1 MRKQIVV
8 IISCVLMVFLLS
20 GCKSNDYKQG
30 LNYYSSGNYDAAE
43 ALFSKLGEYKDSAEY
58 LADIPYQ
65 RALILQNEGKYT
77 EAETAFAELG
87 DYKDSADHVLECR
100 YEQGTAAFKRGD
112 YAVAEELLLT
122 TSEYKDSAEYLAD
135 IPYQRALILQNEGK
149 YTEAETAF
157 EELGDY
163 KDSADHV
170 LECRYE
176 QAVAAFERE
185 DYDTS
190 EELLLTLVDY
200 KDSTE
205 YLADIPYKRAM
216 ELLENRQFTEAER
229 AFAVLDDYKDSKRM
243 VKETRYIAATYAF
256 EKGDYDEAERL
267 FLSLDDYR
275 DSVYMLS
282 DVRNERI
289 YHEAE
294 SCLAAGDY
302 DQAIALFVSLKG
314 YRDGEARVEETV
326 EAKNSTIYAQAEDL
340 LAEGNYD
347 EAADI
352 FHSLGNYKDSSERAA
367 ECLEA
372 KNAEAYAYA
381 EGLLA
386 ESDYYHALA
395 AFESLGDYRDSAGRC
410 QEIMD
415 IVTSSFEVEHIWFS
429 DIRYNSDDSFG
440 DYLYYDVTITSEV
453 TEPFVAVIMNL
464 WNGAYQS
471 AAVIDG
477 KGSIRLRLNADQYAE
492 IEDQYKIIG
501 YYTGFPISEADC
513 DVVVQETAFSYND
526 YNFIEETTL
535 SGSFEITFDR
545 NVTGLLIYNL
555 FVQETGE
562 TYSRQAVVAEGKCL
576 GGFYI
581 SDLPYMQRDCS
592 VVITPLLFCQAK
604 PLDDSEYQIVK
615 PFIMTVEDT
624 TYSRHYEGEEVLA
637 LPDIND
643 GILIYKLTLLN
654 NTSNDV
660 FSKERDLA
668 SIIEDRQ
675 CVIGSY
681 DYIDLEDVDEG
692 ITAPEYEVEH
702 LAYLCWH
709 SYEDPFAED
718 VKVVDSLSVCLGSEP
733 DTLDPAL
740 NSAVDGA
747 TLVSHLF
754 SGLAKWAQDETGA
767 LVIVPDA
774 ATELV
779 EGVENED
786 GTVTYT
792 YTLRDGLKWSDGK
805 DVTAG
810 DFAFAWQRAASVE
823 LGADY
828 GYMFEVVDGYD
839 DVWAEEPPEGAQ
851 LNVKAV
857 DDKTLKV
864 TLANAIS
871 YWNELLAFPTYFPVR
886 EDVVSNEGWATDPS
900 TYVCNGAYL
909 ISKWNHNNVIV
920 LEKNPGYID
929 SDQIKMERLEF
940 YLSDDANYQLSNF
953 KNGTWQLI
961 DDVPSN
967 EIASLKTEYPDEFK
981 VEGEIGTYYVCW
993 NVNKEILPDGSGLEG
1008 AEAEKARAE
1017 IRNAIN
1023 QIFDRN
1029 YIVDEICQA
1038 GQVPASSFVAMGM
1051 TNPDGTQFYQTAGH
1065 NDGFA
1070 GYYDVSEEALE
1081 QKEYEA
1087 IDVLLKYY
1095 ELDYETFMLA
1105 DFPTLTYLYNTSAGH
1120 KAIGEYLQSTLNNFG
1135 ITMNLENR
1143 EWATFLNT
1151 RKNGDYSIARNGW
1164 LADYNDPICFLE
1176 MWTTDSSNN
1185 DVQFGRGA
1193 HKNVAAYDLDLLD
1206 LGYNVKVK
1214 NGTWAET
1221 YDILIKLIKG
1231 CKNEEVRYELMH
1243 RAEDLLM
1250 STGCICPLYF
1260 YTDLYMLSKDVD
1272 GFFSNPLGY
1281 KYFMYC
1287 TRKDGLK
1294 AENKPAVFNK
1304 KSQNATL
1311 SVYAWD
1317 ANFNIPAL
1325 KAAEAA
1331 FKKVNPGF
1339 ELKIV
1344 QQPGSADVEQAI
1356 TLAASSGDLST
1367 LPDIVLFQDHYI
1379 QRYVQ
1384 DYPKAWVSVDDAG
1397 IDWSDFGAE
1406 KISYSTVN
1414 GVHYGVPVDNGTAI
1428 FAYRTDILGQCGYTL
1443 DDVTGISWDR
1453 WLEIARDVKAKTGK
1467 AMLSTDHSGNDLPYM
1482 MLQAEGVSQFKD
1494 GKAFIADNESL
1505 KKIVEV
1511 IVQGARDGTII
1522 LANSWSEYTDRTI
1535 VGNQVAGVMNGNWI
1549 LPTIHQVSDNSGK
1562 WAITTLPTLTGEQQG
1577 YAANGG
1583 SSLYITGNCKNLDLA
1598 KAFLAYT
1605 FGGGE
1610 GAVETYDGALMNGGV
1625 ITSCISAGSSD
1636 LYRQPINYY
1645 NGQAI
1650 YNMIVNMGA
1659 YVPVV
1664 EQNDFHYTLRTSI
1677 GNAITNIINGTD
1689 IDTALKNAQDELD
1702 FAMAGW

>member
-1 MRKQIVV
+1 M
-8 IISCVLMVFLLS
+8 
-20 GCKSNDYKQG
+20 
-30 LNYYSSGNYDAAE
+30 
-43 ALFSKLGEYKDSAEY
+43 
-58 LADIPYQ
+58 
-65 RALILQNEGKYT
+65 ILQNEGKYT

-157 EELGDY
+157 AELGDY

-624 TYSRHYEGEEVLA
+624 TYSRYYEGEEVLA

-660 FSKERDLA
+660 FSKEKDLA

-675 CVIGSY
+675 CVIDSY

-851 LNVKAV
+851 LNVKAI

-981 VEGEIGTYYVCW
+981 VEGEIGTYYACW
-993 NVNKEILPDGSGLEG
+993 NVNKEILPDSSGLEG

-1221 YDILIKLIKG
+1221 YDILIKLI
-1231 CKNEEVRYELMH
+1231 
-1243 RAEDLLM
+1243 
-1250 STGCICPLYF
+1250 TI
-1260 YTDLYMLSKDVD
+1260 
-1272 GFFSNPLGY
+1272 
-1281 KYFMYC
+1281 
-1287 TRKDGLK
+1287 
-1294 AENKPAVFNK
+1294 
-1304 KSQNATL
+1304 
-1311 SVYAWD
+1311 
-1317 ANFNIPAL
+1317 
-1325 KAAEAA
+1325 
-1331 FKKVNPGF
+1331 
-1339 ELKIV
+1339 
-1344 QQPGSADVEQAI
+1344 
-1356 TLAASSGDLST
+1356 
-1367 LPDIVLFQDHYI
+1367 
-1379 QRYVQ
+1379 
-1384 DYPKAWVSVDDAG
+1384 VSVVFAPL
-1397 IDWSDFGAE
+1397 F
-1406 KISYSTVN
+1406 V
-1414 GVHYGVPVDNGTAI
+1414 AI
-1428 FAYRTDILGQCGYTL
+1428 
-1443 DDVTGISWDR
+1443 
-1453 WLEIARDVKAKTGK
+1453 
-1467 AMLSTDHSGNDLPYM
+1467 
-1482 MLQAEGVSQFKD
+1482 
-1494 GKAFIADNESL
+1494 
-1505 KKIVEV
+1505 
-1511 IVQGARDGTII
+1511 
-1522 LANSWSEYTDRTI
+1522 
-1535 VGNQVAGVMNGNWI
+1535 
-1549 LPTIHQVSDNSGK
+1549 
-1562 WAITTLPTLTGEQQG
+1562 
-1577 YAANGG
+1577 GG
-1583 SSLYITGNCKNLDLA
+1583 L
-1598 KAFLAYT
+1598 
-1605 FGGGE
+1605 
-1610 GAVETYDGALMNGGV
+1610 
-1625 ITSCISAGSSD
+1625 
-1636 LYRQPINYY
+1636 
-1645 NGQAI
+1645 
-1650 YNMIVNMGA
+1650 
-1659 YVPVV
+1659 
-1664 EQNDFHYTLRTSI
+1664 I
-1677 GNAITNIINGTD
+1677 G
-1689 IDTALKNAQDELD
+1689 
-1702 FAMAGW
+1702 